1 MTITLRNSVIYSH
14 REMIFVFTVN
24 EVSKIAGISV
34 RTLQYYD
41 KIGLLPPRG
50 FTDSGYRL
58 YNEESLELLQT
69 ILLFRELEFPLKEIK
84 KIIDTPDFDRNE
96 ALSEQIELLKL
107 RREQIDSLIS
117 LAEKLKNKEEKFLD
131 FTAFDKTKLKEYEAE
146 AKEKWGKTSAFEE
159 FKAKSELRTD
169 TENSFIAGEMM
180 EIFSE
185 FGKVSGGSPKSTE
198 AQELVKKLQS
208 FITENYYSCTD
219 EILFGLGQMYV
230 FDERFTEN
238 IDNAG
243 GKGTAEFV
251 SKAIGAHCGK

>member
-1 MTITLRNSVIYSH
+1 M
-14 REMIFVFTVN
+14 FTVN
-24 EVSKIAGISV
+24 EVSKIAGISI

-41 KIGLLPPRG
+41 KIGLLPPSG

-58 YNEESLELLQT
+58 YNEDSLERLQT

-84 KIIDTPDFDRNE
+84 EIIGNPDFDKE
-96 ALSEQIELLKL
+96 KALLQQIELLRI

-117 LAEKLKNKEEKFLD
+117 LAEKIKNKEEKILD
-131 FTAFDKTKLKEYEAE
+131 FSAFDKTKLKEYEAE
-146 AKEKWGKTSAFEE
+146 AKEKWGKTSAFGEYE
-159 FKAKSELRTD
+159 AKSEGRSEN
-169 TENSFIAGEMM
+169 ENSFIAGGMM
-180 EIFSE
+180 EIFKG
-185 FGKVSGGSPKSTE
+185 FGKISDEKPESAE

-208 FITENYYSCTD
+208 FITENYYNCTD
-219 EILFGLGQMYV
+219 EILSGLGQMYV

-238 IDNAG
+238 IDKAG

>member
-1 MTITLRNSVIYSH
+1 
-14 REMIFVFTVN
+14 MIFVFTVN

-41 KIGLLPPRG
+41 KIGLLPPSG

-58 YNEESLELLQT
+58 YNEDSLERLQT

-84 KIIDTPDFDRNE
+84 EIIENPDFDRGK
-96 ALSEQIELLKL
+96 ALSEQIKLLEL
-107 RREQIDSLIS
+107 RREQLDSLIS
-117 LAEKLKNKEEKFLD
+117 LAEKLKNKEEKILD
-131 FTAFDKTKLKEYEAE
+131 FSAFDKTKLKEYEAE
-146 AKEKWGKTSAFEE
+146 VKEKWGKTSAFSE
-159 FKAKSELRTD
+159 FEIKSEGRSD
-169 TENSFIAGEMM
+169 SDNASIAVGMM
-180 EIFSE
+180 EIFAE
-185 FGKVSGGSPKSTE
+185 FGKISGKKPESSE

-208 FITENYYSCTD
+208 FITENYYNCTD

-238 IDNAG
+238 IDKAG

>member
-1 MTITLRNSVIYSH
+1 
-14 REMIFVFTVN
+14 MIFVFTVN

-41 KIGLLPPRG
+41 KIGLLPPSG

-58 YNEESLELLQT
+58 YDEGSLELLQT
-69 ILLFRELEFPLKEIK
+69 ILLLRELEFPLKEIK
-84 KIIDTPDFDRNE
+84 KIIDNPDFDRKE

-107 RREQIDSLIS
+107 RQEQIDSLIS
-117 LAEKLKNKEEKFLD
+117 LAENLITKEEKFLD
-131 FTAFDKTKLKEYEAE
+131 FTAFDKTKLKKYEAE

-159 FKAKSELRTD
+159 FEAKSEGRSD
-169 TENSFIAGEMM
+169 EDNASIAVGMM
-180 EIFSE
+180 EIFKE
-185 FGKVSGGSPKSTE
+185 FGKISGGSPKSPE

>member
-1 MTITLRNSVIYSH
+1 M
-14 REMIFVFTVN
+14 FTVN
-24 EVSKIAGISV
+24 EVSKIAGISI

-41 KIGLLPPRG
+41 KIGLLPPSG

-58 YNEESLELLQT
+58 YNEDSLERLQT

-84 KIIDTPDFDRNE
+84 EIIGNPDFDKE
-96 ALSEQIELLKL
+96 KALSEQIKLLKL

-117 LAEKLKNKEEKFLD
+117 LAEKLKNKEEKILD
-131 FTAFDKTKLKEYEAE
+131 FSAFDKTKLKEYEAE
-146 AKEKWGKTSAFEE
+146 AKERWGKTSAFKE
-159 FKAKSELRTD
+159 FESKNEGRSD
-169 TENSFIAGEMM
+169 DENSFIAVGMM
-180 EIFSE
+180 EIFKE
-185 FGKVSGGSPKSTE
+185 FGKISGEKPESEE
-198 AQELVKKLQS
+198 AQKLVKKLQN
-208 FITENYYSCTD
+208 FITENYYNCTD

-238 IDNAG
+238 IDKAG

>member
-1 MTITLRNSVIYSH
+1 M
-14 REMIFVFTVN
+14 FTVN
-24 EVSKIAGISV
+24 EVSKIAGISI

-41 KIGLLPPRG
+41 KIGLLPPSG

-58 YNEESLELLQT
+58 YNEDSLERLQT

-84 KIIDTPDFDRNE
+84 KIIENPDFDKQK
-96 ALSEQIELLKL
+96 ALSEQIKLLKL

-117 LAEKLKNKEEKFLD
+117 LAEKLKNKEEKILD

-146 AKEKWGKTSAFEE
+146 AKEKWGKTSAFKE
-159 FKAKSELRTD
+159 FESKNEGRSDE
-169 TENSFIAGEMM
+169 ENSFIAVGMM
-180 EIFSE
+180 KIFEE
-185 FGKVSGGSPKSTE
+185 FGKISSSSPESDE
-198 AQELVKKLQS
+198 AQELVKKLQN
-208 FITENYYSCTD
+208 FITENYYNCTD
-219 EILFGLGQMYV
+219 EILFGLGRMYV

>member
-1 MTITLRNSVIYSH
+1 M
-14 REMIFVFTVN
+14 FTVN
-24 EVSKIAGISV
+24 EVSKIAGISI

-41 KIGLLPPRG
+41 KIGLLPPSG

-58 YNEESLELLQT
+58 YNEASLEKLQT

-84 KIIDTPDFDRNE
+84 KIIENPDFDRE
-96 ALSEQIELLKL
+96 KALSEQIKLLKL

-117 LAEKLKNKEEKFLD
+117 LAEKLKNKEEKILD
-131 FTAFDKTKLKEYEAE
+131 FSAFDKTKLKEYEAE
-146 AKEKWGKTSAFEE
+146 AKEKWGKTSAFKE
-159 FKAKSELRTD
+159 FESKNEGRSD
-169 TENSFIAGEMM
+169 DENSFIASEMM
-180 EIFSE
+180 GIFAE
-185 FGKVSGGSPKSTE
+185 FGKISDEKPESEE

-208 FITENYYSCTD
+208 FITENYYNCTD

-238 IDNAG
+238 IDKAG

-251 SKAIGAHCGK
+251 SKAIAARCGK